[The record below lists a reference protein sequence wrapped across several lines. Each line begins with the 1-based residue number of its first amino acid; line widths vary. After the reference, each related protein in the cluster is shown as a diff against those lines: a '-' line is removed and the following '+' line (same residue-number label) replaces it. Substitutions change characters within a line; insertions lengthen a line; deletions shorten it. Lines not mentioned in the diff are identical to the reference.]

1 MGWGRG
7 GTCEVGK
14 GRGGGFMLS
23 RKANMF
29 NMPRI
34 HLIYSERFGHT
45 PSLNL

>member
-7 GTCEVGK
+7 WTCEVGK
-14 GRGGGFMLS
+14 GRGAVLCFS

-29 NMPRI
+29 NVPRI
-34 HLIYSERFGHT
+34 HLIYYGRFGPT